1 MLSSCLKCSKNTEN
15 KNPKVIKVK
24 SGRII
29 LLSKHLVCYSKK
41 WNLKKSKK
49 LVDY

>member
-1 MLSSCLKCSKNTEN
+1 MLSSCLRCSKITEN
-15 KNPKVIKVK
+15 KNPKVKKVK

-29 LLSKHLVCYSKK
+29 LLSKRLGCYSKK